1 MHGHWVTQPRGDK
14 GFGYDPMFIPDGEQ
28 ETFGEMP
35 PEAKARLSHRSR
47 AFAALA
53 ARCLG

>member
-1 MHGHWVTQPRGDK
+1 
-14 GFGYDPMFIPDGEQ
+14 
-28 ETFGEMP
+28 MP
-35 PEAKARLSHRSR
+35 PAAKARLSHRSR